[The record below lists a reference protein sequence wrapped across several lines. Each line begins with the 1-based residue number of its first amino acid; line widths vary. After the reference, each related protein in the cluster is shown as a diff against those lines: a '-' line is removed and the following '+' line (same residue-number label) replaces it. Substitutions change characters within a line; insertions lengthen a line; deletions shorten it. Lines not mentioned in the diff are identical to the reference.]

1 MSGTRIPLLIV
12 CAAGAVAVIATLLT
26 LALIGTPSTKH
37 AAGTA
42 SPSCAKAVVRD
53 WSDGRIDRDYSV
65 GCYRTALKSLPVDL
79 RVYSSAPEDI
89 RQALSVRIV
98 QGSAAGQKISGH
110 QGATSVRK
118 IESARSIAP

>member
-26 LALIGTPSTKH
+26 LALIGTPPKH
-37 AAGTA
+37 AAGAA
-42 SPSCAKAVVRD
+42 SPSCAKAVVSD

-65 GCYRTALKSLPVDL
+65 SCYRAALKSLPADL
-79 RVYSSAPEDI
+79 RVYSSAPDDI

-98 QGSAAGQKISGH
+98 QGSQKISGH

-118 IESARSIAP
+118 IESARSIDP

>member
-12 CAAGAVAVIATLLT
+12 CAAGAMAVIVTLLT
-26 LALIGTPSTKH
+26 LALIGTPQPKQ
-37 AAGTA
+37 AAGAA

-65 GCYRTALKSLPVDL
+65 SCYRAALKSLPADL
-79 RVYSSAPEDI
+79 RVYSSAPDDI

-98 QGSAAGQKISGH
+98 QSSAAGQKISGH
-110 QGATSVRK
+110 QGAASVRK